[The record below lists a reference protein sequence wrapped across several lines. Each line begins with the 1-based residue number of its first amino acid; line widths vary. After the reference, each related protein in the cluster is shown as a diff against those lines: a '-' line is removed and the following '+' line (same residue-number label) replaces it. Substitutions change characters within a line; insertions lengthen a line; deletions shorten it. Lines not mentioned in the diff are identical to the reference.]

1 MGLGMVFAA
10 WKITQSQPSRQDQ
23 PQPSAAGS
31 GTPAPAP
38 DYTKQRKQ
46 FFKREIEP
54 LIAAEDARNRKAIE
68 RAEARLSEIFDGYSA
83 NVPHFAEALT
93 EWGTKYQIT
102 KAMVHDWRA
111 KTDTA
116 RIVPARLFAE
126 KVVSDEKLD
135 ADIHAIVAGLENDFA
150 ASRDQMLS
158 EATQRLKTA
167 DFPVPALNAPDRR
180 LSTVFTAELAG
191 LLAERGKQS
200 PAVTL
205 LGFGG
210 GWLAEEAVKNFV
222 RQVIRML
229 AVRMGAVA
237 AGAGGAT
244 ASGAVAGGAAGT
256 VAEPGGGTVI
266 GLAAGVVVGMVVDWW
281 MESRFKEKIV
291 RESRGMLEKMR
302 TELWSDSAG
311 GLAFRFNQLADT
323 SRECHGEAL
332 KTIITGIAK

>member
-1 MGLGMVFAA
+1 
-10 WKITQSQPSRQDQ
+10 
-23 PQPSAAGS
+23 
-31 GTPAPAP
+31 
-38 DYTKQRKQ
+38 
-46 FFKREIEP
+46 
-54 LIAAEDARNRKAIE
+54 
-68 RAEARLSEIFDGYSA
+68 
-83 NVPHFAEALT
+83 
-93 EWGTKYQIT
+93 
-102 KAMVHDWRA
+102 
-111 KTDTA
+111 
-116 RIVPARLFAE
+116 
-126 KVVSDEKLD
+126 
-135 ADIHAIVAGLENDFA
+135 
-150 ASRDQMLS
+150 MLS
-158 EATQRLKTA
+158 EATQRLKTV
-167 DFPVPALNAPDRR
+167 DFPVPVLNAPNRR

-205 LGFGG
+205 LSFGG
-210 GWLAEEAVKNFV
+210 GWLAEEAVKSFV

-266 GLAAGVVVGMVVDWW
+266 GLAAGVVVGLVVDWW

-291 RESRGMLEKMR
+291 WESREMLGRMR

-332 KTIITGIAK
+332 RTIIIGIAK